1 MYKILIVD
9 DSPSNIVALT
19 LFISLFKDLV
29 NKIKIDTVVDGNYA
43 VEIFKKRNYIK
54 QDENF
59 NMIIMDLYMKQ
70 MDGDVA
76 TFKVYKLYLD

>member
-54 QDENF
+54 
-59 NMIIMDLYMKQ
+59 
-70 MDGDVA
+70 
-76 TFKVYKLYLD
+76 